1 MGNVTLTNKTN
12 SIPIRTVKN
21 EPIFSI
27 CQMIF
32 NCSNI
37 IRVSKHHLFTLRE
50 VSMALLPNVVI
61 PTHTELPEKE
71 VFQF

>member
-1 MGNVTLTNKTN
+1 
-12 SIPIRTVKN
+12 
-21 EPIFSI
+21 
-27 CQMIF
+27 MIF

-71 VFQF
+71 FFNFSFLHLVSIHLYKN

>member
-1 MGNVTLTNKTN
+1 
-12 SIPIRTVKN
+12 
-21 EPIFSI
+21 
-27 CQMIF
+27 MIF

-37 IRVSKHHLFTLRE
+37 IRVSKHHLFTLPE

-71 VFQF
+71 VFQFWFSSPS